1 MKFRFLTLLFL
12 LANLSFAQVTF
23 IVNNLPAGHDFN
35 KSLYISGSF
44 ENWTGGNEKYKLTK
58 NGEQYEITLSD
69 IPCNILYKFTLGSW
83 ASVEMGEDG
92 ASIENRNFSCE
103 DGEKIVYVSIGS
115 WTGDQEDIVKSS
127 AHKNVQI
134 LSEEFEMPQLD
145 RKRRVWIYLPPNYE
159 NLDKKYPVLYM
170 HDGQNV
176 FDVAT
181 SYAGEWEVDEKLNEL
196 HYEMGLSMIVVAVDN
211 GQDTR
216 VNEYIPYPF
225 PRIKEHQGEQYAE
238 FLVETLKP
246 YIDQNFRTLA
256 DVENTALMGSSLGG
270 LITHYATL
278 KYPDVF
284 GKAGVLSPSFWVSDE
299 SYELAEESSHLNNT
313 RMYFLMGED
322 EGGSMVSDMDKMITL
337 MKDSGFNSK
346 NISSKIVE
354 DGQHNEK
361 LWRENFEEAI
371 LWLFDLEKPVRE
383 FKNFKKTHFAFEV
396 EVSDGTYHI
405 LFYNSKVVEVAFV
418 PEGEKLDLISHA
430 VVMKPEKMKHNISA
444 HGDIFFN
451 GKEVV
456 KKVEENDKIVS
467 LITDGIEIK
476 ILKNPFQISYSYKDK
491 LITSERKGYHKTE
504 VGEAISLSLS
514 EDEILYGA
522 GARALGMNRRG
533 NRLQLYNKAH
543 YGYEDRSLLM
553 NYTMPLVVS
562 SNKYMVHFD
571 NAPIG
576 YLDLDSKGDNTLT
589 YETIS
594 GRKTYQIIVGDTWE
608 DLIDNYTDLTG
619 KQPLPPRW
627 AFGNFASRFGY
638 HSQEEVEN
646 TIKKFKEE
654 EIPLDAVILDIFWF
668 GKDIQGHMGN
678 LEFYRD
684 SFPEPVKMIKNLK
697 DHGIK
702 TTLISE
708 PFVLTTSNRWEE
720 TVKEEALALDAD
732 GNPYTYDFYFGNT
745 GLIDIYSEK
754 GKSWFWNIYKEI
766 DNMGVDGVWGDL
778 GEPEVHPYDLLH
790 TTGTADEVHNIYGH
804 DWAKLVY
811 EGYAQDFPDKRPF
824 ILMRAGYSGSQR
836 FGLIPWSGDVN
847 RTWGGLHPQV
857 EIALQMGIQGLAYM
871 HSDLGGFAGPNLD
884 DELYTRWLQYGVF
897 QPIFRP
903 HAQEEVPSEPVFR
916 EAKTMQLAKKSVELR
931 YRMLP
936 YNYDLAFKN
945 NQTGVPFMRPLFY
958 EEDKKEL
965 LHNST
970 TYLWGNDFLV
980 TPIVD
985 AEVKEQ
991 SVYFPANSKWFD
1003 FYSDESV
1010 AGGQELSV
1018 TTHEDRIPT
1027 YVRAGAFIPLAEFVQ
1042 TTDDYAFNNFELH
1055 YYHDASVATS
1065 KREFYNDNGLTKN
1078 AFEKGKYEILKFKFE
1093 ENANAFDVAFEA
1105 ETGIDYQ
1112 SETKNV
1118 DLIIHNLETK
1128 PNQIRVGRKK
1138 IKKFEFNTKNKTLKI
1153 PLQWHTSETL
1163 ELKIKFKK

>member
-1 MKFRFLTLLFL
+1 MKIIKFIIFALITQVSL
-12 LANLSFAQVTF
+12 AQVTF
-23 IVNNLPAGHDFN
+23 IVNDLPAGHDFN
-35 KSLYISGSF
+35 ESLYISGSF

-83 ASVEMGEDG
+83 ASVEMGGDG
-92 ASIENRNFSCE
+92 ASIENRDFSCE
-103 DGEKIVYVSIGS
+103 DGEEIVYITIGS
-115 WTGDQEDIVKSS
+115 WTGEQEDIVKST
-127 AHKNVQI
+127 AHENVQI
-134 LSEEFEMPQLD
+134 LSEEFKIPQLN
-145 RKRRVWIYLPPNYE
+145 KTRRVWIYLPPDYE
-159 NLDKKYPVLYM
+159 SSDKKYPVLYM

-181 SYAGEWEVDEKLNEL
+181 SCAGEWEVDETLNDL
-196 HYEMGLSMIVVAVDN
+196 YYEIGLSMIVVAVDN
-211 GQDTR
+211 GQETR

-225 PRIKEHQGEQYAE
+225 PRIQQHQGEQYAK

-246 YIDQNFRTLA
+246 HIDENFRTLVDA
-256 DVENTALMGSSLGG
+256 QNTALMGSSLGG
-270 LITHYATL
+270 FITHYTTL

-284 GKAGVLSPSFWVSDE
+284 GKSGVLSPSFWVSDE
-299 SYELAEESSHLNNT
+299 SYELTKESSYLNNT

-322 EGGSMVSDMDKMITL
+322 EGGSMISDMDKMITL
-337 MKDSGFNSK
+337 MKDSGFSPE
-346 NISSKIVE
+346 NISSKVVE

-383 FKNFKKTHFAFEV
+383 LASLEQNENGIQIKVNDGFYQIKYYTSQIV
-396 EVSDGTYHI
+396 ETSFTPQGETYDPNSHSTI
-405 LFYNSKVVEVAFV
+405 L
-418 PEGEKLDLISHA
+418 
-430 VVMKPEKMKHNISA
+430 
-444 HGDIFFN
+444 
-451 GKEVV
+451 
-456 KKVEENDKIVS
+456 DKIDNEISVVS
-467 LITDGIEIK
+467 KGNHTSVYSKGIELEIK
-476 ILKNPFQISYSYKDK
+476 HKPFQISYNYKGK
-491 LITSERKGYHKTE
+491 SITSEKKGYHKTE
-504 VGEAISLSLS
+504 VGEAISLNLT
-514 EDEILYGA
+514 EDEILYGG

-576 YLDLDSKGDNTLT
+576 YLDLDSNGDNTLT

-608 DLIDNYTDLTG
+608 DLIDSYTDLTG

-646 TIKKFKEE
+646 TIQKFKEE
-654 EIPLDAVILDIFWF
+654 KIPLDAVILDIFWF

-697 DHGIK
+697 DQGVK

-708 PFVLTTSNRWEE
+708 PFVLTTSNRWDEA
-720 TVKEEALALDAD
+720 VKEEVLAFDAD
-732 GNPYTYDFYFGNT
+732 GSPYTYDFYFGNT

-754 GKSWFWNIYKEI
+754 GKSWFWNIYKKMG
-766 DNMGVDGVWGDL
+766 NMGIDGVWGDL
-778 GEPEVHPYDLLH
+778 GEPEVHPSDLFH
-790 TTGTADEVHNIYGH
+790 ATGTADEVHNIYGH
-804 DWAKLVY
+804 HWAKLIFD
-811 EGYAQDFPDKRPF
+811 GYAKDFPDKRPF
-824 ILMRAGYSGSQR
+824 ILMRSGYTGSQR
-836 FGLIPWSGDVN
+836 YGLIPWSGDVN

-857 EIALQMGIQGLAYM
+857 EIALQMGMQGLGYM

-916 EAKTMQLAKKSVELR
+916 EEKTKQLAKQSIELR

-936 YNYDLAFKN
+936 YNYNLAFEN
-945 NQTGVPFMRPLFY
+945 NQTGIPFMRPLFY
-958 EEDKKEL
+958 VDDREEL
-965 LHNST
+965 LENST
-970 TYLWGNDFLV
+970 SYLWGNDFLI
-980 TPIVD
+980 TPIID
-985 AEVKEQ
+985 AEVKKQ
-991 SVYFPANSKWFD
+991 SVYFPKGSKWFD
-1003 FYSDESV
+1003 FYSGES
-1010 AGGQELSV
+1010 AEGGQELSV
-1018 TTHEDRIPT
+1018 TTSEDHIPT
-1027 YVRAGAFIPLAEFVQ
+1027 YIRAGAFIPLAQLVQ
-1042 TTDDYAFNNFELH
+1042 TTDDYAFKYFDLH
-1055 YYHDASVATS
+1055 YYHDASVQKS
-1065 KREFYNDNGLTKN
+1065 KREFYNDDGLTNN
-1078 AFEKGKYEILKFKFE
+1078 AFEKGMYEVLDFEFE
-1093 ENANAFDVAFEA
+1093 EEDNFFEVEFKA
-1105 ETGIDYQ
+1105 ETGTAYKTGLKHINLVLHNVKKSPHWVRGDMGRTKF
-1112 SETKNV
+1112 SFSKEDETLTV
-1118 DLIIHNLETK
+1118 
-1128 PNQIRVGRKK
+1128 P
-1138 IKKFEFNTKNKTLKI
+1138 IK
-1153 PLQWHTSETL
+1153 WHTSHEL
-1163 ELKIKFKK
+1163 EIRIKFKK